1 MDVACAPRD
10 AHKRAAL
17 ARAPAHAI
25 HSMRLVIRA
34 QKLNHDPLSQ
44 AILGEFDER
53 GGTIGRSDS
62 NTMTLPDPERHV
74 SRLQAEVTFAG
85 GDFSLRN
92 VGGSNP
98 IIVNGRPIAPGEGT
112 ALRHHDQLLMG
123 RYELR
128 VDLQSSDV
136 LRRSREDRG
145 RSEPHTVIRDLASEE
160 QTDPPRLRVVAPV
173 APATDDLFADL
184 LNTPIASDGDDPF
197 ADLLGPPSAPPATP
211 KAQAPVPSAG
221 AALSRLPDDFD
232 PFESATSGPR
242 EISAARIEPAEE
254 SLRDLLGP
262 GASTPGISSMFELP
276 EATAA
281 GDDPVAD
288 FLRAADAPGPSGARV
303 DDPFAFLLGDASAA
317 PQANGPASADH
328 TPELQAAFKPPRVRS
343 AELARVAPP
352 APDPPAGRAVAAADE
367 LWAAFCDGAQVSL
380 SSSQRLTPELMR
392 TIGST
397 LRIAVDGTVQLNMM
411 RSTVKQELHVA
422 VTVIKPRG
430 NNPLKFAPDATA
442 ALMQI
447 LQPPTRGFM
456 SGPDAMQD
464 VMNDLLGHSLGA
476 MEGTRAALRGV
487 LERFEPARLDAQLA
501 SGGLLDRLL
510 PISRYARL
518 WKFYVQRY
526 GHITESA
533 REEFDALFG
542 NAFAKAY
549 EEHAERV
556 SAARRAGS

>member
-1 MDVACAPRD
+1 MVVACAPRD
-10 AHKRAAL
+10 AHKHAAL
-17 ARAPAHAI
+17 ARAPARAN

-74 SRLQAEVTFAG
+74 SRLQAEVTFAA

-128 VDLQSSDV
+128 VDLQSSAV
-136 LRRSREDRG
+136 LRRPRDDRDQ
-145 RSEPHTVIRDLASEE
+145 SEPHTVISDSASEE
-160 QTDPPRLRVVAPV
+160 RTDPPRTRVAPI

-184 LNTPIASDGDDPF
+184 LNTPTASDNDDPF
-197 ADLLGPPSAPPATP
+197 ADLLGPPSAPSGTP
-211 KAQAPVPSAG
+211 KADAPVQSAG
-221 AALSRLPDDFD
+221 PAPSRLPDDFD
-232 PFESATSGPR
+232 PFESPTTGSRDTS
-242 EISAARIEPAEE
+242 EARVEPAEE

-262 GASTPGISSMFELP
+262 GASTPGISTMFELL
-276 EATAA
+276 EATA
-281 GDDPVAD
+281 DREDPVAD
-288 FLRAADAPGPSGARV
+288 FLRAADTPAPFGASA
-303 DDPFAFLLGDASAA
+303 DDPFAFLQGNASAA
-317 PQANGPASADH
+317 PPAHGPTSADH
-328 TPELQAAFKPPRVRS
+328 TPELQAAFKPPRIRS
-343 AELARVAPP
+343 PEVAHAAPP
-352 APDPPAGRAVAAADE
+352 PSEQPAGRAIAAADE

-380 SSSQRLTPELMR
+380 SSSHRLTPELMR

-464 VMNDLLGHSLGA
+464 VMNDLVGHSLGT
-476 MEGTRAALRGV
+476 MEGTRAALHGI
-487 LERFEPARLDAQLA
+487 LERFQPARLDAQLA
-501 SGGLLDRLL
+501 GGGIVDRLL
-510 PISRYARL
+510 PMSRYARL
-518 WKFYVQRY
+518 WKLYVERY

-533 REEFDALFG
+533 REEFDVLFG
-542 NAFAKAY
+542 KAFAKAY
-549 EEHAERV
+549 EEHADRV
-556 SAARRAGS
+556 SAARRAGR